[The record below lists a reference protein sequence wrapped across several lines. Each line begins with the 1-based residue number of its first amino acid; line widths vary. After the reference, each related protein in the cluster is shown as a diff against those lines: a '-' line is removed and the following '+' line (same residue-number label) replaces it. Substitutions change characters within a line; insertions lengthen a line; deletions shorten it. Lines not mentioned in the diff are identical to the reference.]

1 MRRLAG
7 ALAVLALVVTGCGGT
22 SSGAGAGG
30 ADIVPADATMFIALN
45 TDADSGQWR
54 TADNL
59 ASRFPDKQDG
69 VKAVKQALRD
79 EGLDWERD
87 VKPALGPESDFV
99 WLDLENEAENFVVIT
114 QPKDQ
119 AKFDNLISK
128 AEESSD
134 DIFRDQVGDWEV
146 LGPSRE
152 VVATFRR
159 ESESSDSKLSDNND
173 FNDAMSSYP
182 EDSLFRGY
190 LNGRQMMDL
199 SRRELTADERKTFDK
214 LGSLDW
220 VAASLRATSEGI
232 RFDMNFHGKAG
243 PALKGIAPTQPFRPS
258 LTKEVPRDALFYA
271 TFHGAKGMLTGLE
284 NNPFFSDTPEI
295 KHYSNV
301 LRRVGS
307 LLQGENAFYVRPGP
321 SGKIPEVT
329 FVTEPAPGTNG
340 AATLDRILARYRSE
354 LDLPSQPKP
363 TRVAGLP
370 GRKIELGSVDVYYA
384 NVGGRL
390 VITDFQ
396 AGVRALKGNSP
407 SLEQSD
413 EYAGAVGSSGMP
425 AKTEGFFY
433 VNVRGGISYGERL
446 ANTPLPEGLKRNLR
460 PLRSAVEYVATRSSE
475 VQITFFLRIK

>member
-1 MRRLAG
+1 MRRLVGLLAG
-7 ALAVLALVVTGCGGT
+7 LTLAITGCGGT

-30 ADIVPADATMFIALN
+30 ADIVPADAIMFVALN
-45 TDADSGQWR
+45 TDADSAQWQ
-54 TADNL
+54 TADDL

-69 VKAVKQALRD
+69 VKAIEKGLRD
-79 EGLDWERD
+79 EGLDWDRD
-87 VKPALGPESDFV
+87 VKSALGPEFDFV
-99 WLDLENEAENFVVIT
+99 WLDLEQNGENFVAIT

-119 AKFDNLISK
+119 AKFDKLIAK
-128 AEESSD
+128 AQESSD
-134 DIFRDQVGDWEV
+134 AIFGDQVGDWEV
-146 LGPSRE
+146 LGPNRE
-152 VVATFRR
+152 VVAAFRR
-159 ESESSDSKLSDNND
+159 ESESSGSKLADNED

-190 LNGRQMMDL
+190 LNGRQIMDVA
-199 SRRELTADERKTFDK
+199 RRDLTAKERKTFDK

-220 VAASLRATSEGI
+220 VAAGLRATSEGI
-232 RFDMNFHGKAG
+232 RFDMNLHGKAG
-243 PALKGIAPTQPFRPS
+243 PALRGVTPTKPFEPS
-258 LTKEVPRDALFYA
+258 LTKEVPKDALFYA

-284 NNPFFSDTPEI
+284 NNPLFSDSLEL
-295 KHYSNV
+295 KRYSNV
-301 LRRVGS
+301 LRRVES
-307 LLQGENAFYVRPGP
+307 LLQGENAFYVRPAP

-354 LDLPSQPKP
+354 IDLPSQPKS

-413 EYAGAVGSSGMP
+413 EYVGAVGSSGMP

-446 ANTPLPEGLKRNLR
+446 ANTPLPDEVKRNLR